1 MLYRGLVV
9 FVAVVSA
16 VFAVITSAYAFDESK
31 YPQWKGEW
39 RRVPVAGLKGQPS
52 YDPAKSEGMA
62 QEAPLTPEYQAILK
76 ASVAD
81 QAAGGPGNDP
91 TYTCLA
97 PGMPRVMI
105 VYDPMEIIITPKT
118 THMLMG
124 HIHDSRRIFTDGRDW
139 PTEID
144 PTFAGYSIG
153 RWVDTKQDGHF
164 DQLLVETREFK
175 GPRVFDST
183 GLPLHEDNQTII
195 RERIFQ
201 DTADA
206 DVIHDEIT
214 TIDHALTR
222 PWTVLKSY
230 RRSPTAHP
238 AWREVV
244 CAEGNEHVKIGN
256 EAYFLSADGFLMP
269 TKKDQPPP
277 DFKFFKPAQR

>member
-1 MLYRGLVV
+1 MLYRGALAC
-9 FVAVVSA
+9 VAFFLA
-16 VFAVITSAYAFDESK
+16 VLIAATHAYAFDEAK

-39 RRVPVAGLKGQPS
+39 HRMPVAGLQGQPS
-52 YDPAKSEGMA
+52 YDPTRSEGPA
-62 QEAPLTPEYQAILK
+62 QEAPLTPEYQGIFK

-81 QAAGGPGNDP
+81 QAKGGPGNDP

-97 PGMPRVMI
+97 PGMPRIMN
-105 VYDPMEIIITPKT
+105 VYDQMEIIITPKT

-139 PTEID
+139 PEEID

-153 RWVDTKQDGHF
+153 RWVDTKRDGHF

-183 GLPLHEDNQTII
+183 GLPLHEDNQTVI

-201 DTADA
+201 DAADPN
-206 DVIHDEIT
+206 VIHDEIT
-214 TIDHALTR
+214 TVDHALMR

-230 RRSPTAHP
+230 HRMPVAHP

-244 CAEGNEHVKIGN
+244 CAESNQHVKIGR
-256 EAYFLSADGFLMP
+256 EAYFLNAEGFLMP
-269 TKKDQPPP
+269 VKKDQPLP
-277 DFKFFKPAQR
+277 DFKYFKPAQK